1 MQYNTL
7 EARNQLSKLIDA
19 ALAGEE
25 VVIARRGKPV
35 VRIQPVAAA
44 GEVEEIP
51 GNPAWIA
58 QWFEQNPIPPDADWA
73 MSDEEVDAYIREERA
88 SWD

>member
-25 VVIARRGKPV
+25 VVIARRGKPA
-35 VRIQPVAAA
+35 VRLTPVAAE
-44 GEVEEIP
+44 GEIEERP

-58 QWFEQNPIPPDADWA
+58 QWLRENPIDPEWA
-73 MSDEEVDAYIREERA
+73 MTSEEADAYLREERA
-88 SWD
+88 SWE

>member
-1 MQYNTL
+1 MQVNTL
-7 EARNQLSKLIDA
+7 DARNQLSRLIDA

-25 VVIARRGKPV
+25 VVIARRGKPA
-35 VRIQPVAAA
+35 VRLQRIPQ
-44 GEVEEIP
+44 EDEIDETP

-58 QWFEQNPIPPDADWA
+58 QWFEENPINPEWA
-73 MSDEEVDAYIREERA
+73 MTDEEADAYLAEERA

>member
-51 GNPAWIA
+51 GTPAWIA
-58 QWFEQNPIPPDADWA
+58 QWFEQNPIAPDAEWA
-73 MSDEEVDAYIREERA
+73 MSDEEVDAYIREERG

>member
-1 MQYNTL
+1 MQVNTL
-7 EARNQLSKLIDA
+7 EARNQLSRLIDA

-35 VRIQPVAAA
+35 VRLQPIA
-44 GEVEEIP
+44 EQEIDETP

-58 QWFEQNPIPPDADWA
+58 EWFRNYKPDPAWA
-73 MSDEEVDAYIREERA
+73 MTSEEVDAYLAEEDA
-88 SWD
+88 AWD

>member
-35 VRIQPVAAA
+35 VRIAPVPAD
-44 GEVEEIP
+44 GEIEEVP

-58 QWFEQNPIPPDADWA
+58 QWFRDNPINSDW
-73 MSDEEVDAYIREERA
+73 MMTSDEAGAYLAKERD